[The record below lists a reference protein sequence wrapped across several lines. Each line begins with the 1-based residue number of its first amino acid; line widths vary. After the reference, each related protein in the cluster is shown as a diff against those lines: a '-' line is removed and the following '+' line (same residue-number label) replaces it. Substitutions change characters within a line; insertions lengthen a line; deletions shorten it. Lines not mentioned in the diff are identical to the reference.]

1 MTETSLKPSSIKD
14 GIVAVTGAGRGI
26 GADIAVELARRGFTV
41 ACLTRKGTIPE
52 LPAGDA
58 GLAERLLPLRCDV
71 TDEAALRE
79 VFAKLAGIGGGL
91 TALVNNA
98 GIHLDGRS
106 DSFSTDDFNAVMTT
120 NATAVF
126 VASREAYPHL
136 AKTRGM
142 ILNMGSFFDR
152 MGVKR
157 NLAYC
162 ASKAAVGAISR
173 CLAVEWAPAGIRVV
187 NLAPGYILTDLNREA
202 LSEGPLSAFLQKRI
216 PAGGPSG
223 ADAVAR
229 LAAMLL
235 EENIPFLT
243 GETIYLDGGQGI
255 AH

>member
-1 MTETSLKPSSIKD
+1 MSQTSIKPGAIKD

-26 GADIAVELARRGFTV
+26 GADIAIELARRGFTV

-52 LPAGDA
+52 LSAEDA
-58 GLAERLLPLRCDV
+58 GLAERLLPYRCDV
-71 TDEAALRE
+71 TDETALRA
-79 VFAKLAGIGGGL
+79 VFATLAGLGGGL

-126 VASREAYPHL
+126 VAAREAYPHL
-136 AKTRGM
+136 AKTKGM
-142 ILNMGSFFDR
+142 ILNMGSFYDR

-216 PAGGPSG
+216 PTGGPSG
-223 ADAVAR
+223 ADAVAK
-229 LAAMLL
+229 LSAMLL

>member
-1 MTETSLKPSSIKD
+1 MTEKSIKN

-26 GADIAVELARRGFTV
+26 GADIAIELARRGFTI
-41 ACLTRKGTIPE
+41 ACLTRKGAAPD
-52 LPAGDA
+52 LPAEDA
-58 GLAERLLPLRCDV
+58 GLAERRLPYRCDV
-71 TDEAALRE
+71 TDESALRK
-79 VFAKLAGIGGGL
+79 VFAKLADLGGGL
-91 TALVNNA
+91 TALINNA
-98 GIHLDGRS
+98 GNHLEGRS
-106 DSFSTDDFNAVMTT
+106 ESFSTDDFNAVMTT
-120 NATAVF
+120 NATSVF

-187 NLAPGYILTDLNREA
+187 NIAPGYILTDLNREA
-202 LSEGPLSAFLQKRI
+202 LSDGPLSAFLQKRI
-216 PAGGPSG
+216 PTGGPSG
-223 ADAVAR
+223 TDAVAK